1 MARAAPVFRIV
12 SINDVYVL
20 DNLPRVATLV
30 ESARAGADAL
40 IVVLAG
46 DFLAPGLLSSLDH
59 GRGMVECM
67 NAVGVTHVVLGNH
80 EDDIPTEDLKLR
92 IRELHAK
99 CLGTNVSGEFDPPL
113 PPNDVVEVTSG
124 TGTLRVGLVGAVMD
138 DANAYRRPPFAHA
151 KLAAPNPAL
160 VAEAERLLERESCA
174 CVIAIT
180 HQTMAGDRALATE
193 ARRTLA
199 PSFPVILGGHEHV
212 VILENVEGTEI
223 VKAGADAHKAAIID
237 IVLGDGAPK
246 AAVRLVA
253 TAEYAENADV
263 RALVDRHLA
272 PVRQLESI
280 PLVALE
286 PGHELSSVGTRRMQ
300 TTFGTFLCSNL
311 RDAFG
316 AQGCLF
322 NGGGIRAMRIHSGSL
337 TYGALRAEVPFDNAV
352 VVVRMPGRVIRD
364 AIAASR
370 SRAPQE
376 FGGFLQVDDRMVVGD
391 DHVLT
396 AIDGKPLDLDAEY
409 RIATVH
415 ALFGG
420 LDRIAP
426 FVEFA
431 AKHPALVPHADTG
444 RETKLVMLE
453 CLALTRWKS
462 LGAFSAIDLDKDGR
476 ATRAEIAAALAKEG
490 RSPESADA
498 AAQILLDSIDTDRDG
513 AISEDEARRG

>member
-1 MARAAPVFRIV
+1 MASALALRIV
-12 SINDVYVL
+12 SIHDVYVL
-20 DNLPRVATLV
+20 DNLPRFATLV
-30 ESARAGADAL
+30 ESARTGADAL

-67 NAVGVTHVVLGNH
+67 NAAGVTHVVLGNH
-80 EDDIPTEDLKLR
+80 EDDIPIEDLKQR

-113 PPNDVVEVTSG
+113 PRNDVVEVTNG
-124 TGTLRVGLVGAVMD
+124 TSTVRIGLVGAVTD
-138 DANAYRRPPFAHA
+138 DANAYRRPPFGHA
-151 KLAAPNPAL
+151 KLATPAPAL
-160 VAEAERLLERESCA
+160 LAEAALLLGDGACA
-174 CVIAIT
+174 CVVAIT
-180 HQTMAGDRALATE
+180 HQTMASDRALAAE
-193 ARRTLA
+193 ASAAL
-199 PSFPVILGGHEHV
+199 PVPFPVILGGHEHV
-212 VILENVEGTEI
+212 VIHETIDGTEI
-223 VKAGADAHKAAIID
+223 VKAGADAHKAAIVD
-237 IVLGDGAPK
+237 IVLGDGA
-246 AAVRLVA
+246 ARATVRLVA
-253 TAEYAENADV
+253 TSDYTENAAV
-263 RALVDRHLA
+263 RTLVDRHLA

-280 PLVALE
+280 PLVALD
-286 PGHELSSVGTRRMQ
+286 PGHELSSIGTRRMQ
-300 TTFGTFLCSNL
+300 TSFGTFLCSNL

-322 NGGGIRAMRIHSGSL
+322 NGGGIRAMRVHTGSL

-352 VVVRMPGRVIRD
+352 IVVRMPGRVVRD

-370 SRAPQE
+370 ARAPQE
-376 FGGFLQVDDRMVVGD
+376 VGAFLQVDDRMVVGD

-396 AIDGKPLDLDAEY
+396 VIDGKPLDPDAEY

-420 LDRIAP
+420 LDRIGP
-426 FVEFA
+426 LVDFA
-431 AKHPALVPHADTG
+431 TKHPELIPHADTG

-453 CLALTRWKS
+453 CLALTRWRS

-476 ATRAEIAAALAKEG
+476 ATRAEIAAALAKDG

-498 AAQILLDSIDTDRDG
+498 AAQMLLDSIDADHDG
-513 AISEDEARRG
+513 AISEDEGRR